1 MASGSLFSHRA
12 SICPWHGC
20 VLHWHRHGT
29 SDSTSSETT
38 LPPVPMETS
47 GGVLSTVDTV
57 VQRRDDLAGCATMM
71 MMMMISPPAV
81 SEAQARR
88 AYVLLLFYFLL
99 HFGDFFQTDYLSI
112 YGIDLREISRTGRT
126 LAADER
132 SKLFFSISQGTLPW
146 QLILWSKST
155 SNPHLLV
162 RMTFARAAP

>member
-1 MASGSLFSHRA
+1 
-12 SICPWHGC
+12 
-20 VLHWHRHGT
+20 
-29 SDSTSSETT
+29 
-38 LPPVPMETS
+38 METS

-71 MMMMISPPAV
+71 MMMISPPAV

-99 HFGDFFQTDYLSI
+99 HFSDFFQTDYLSI

-146 QLILWSKST
+146 QLILWAKST